1 MDAGRRKCSA
11 LKEVRA
17 RLADVLGVELNQRE
31 CSFEGE
37 CSGTCPKCRQEEGI
51 LNKALLS
58 KGLLAAGAVGV
69 AVGLTG
75 CSMKDF
81 NPKYLMVGIENGR
94 AEEDPNELTG
104 IAGLADVRPARETE
118 EDFVLS
124 GDVAIEDLEG
134 WNEAQD
140 EDCGVP
146 QDSNPSDEN

>member
-81 NPKYLMVGIENGR
+81 NPKYLIDALRVIDDEKIDIYYMNAKAPCFIR
-94 AEEDPNELTG
+94 DA
-104 IAGLADVRPARETE
+104 AGNYIYLVLPVN
-118 EDFVLS
+118 FV
-124 GDVAIEDLEG
+124 V
-134 WNEAQD
+134 
-140 EDCGVP
+140 
-146 QDSNPSDEN
+146 